1 MRPSMP
7 PALPPEFDTL
17 VRLGDPF
24 ERRLYFAAILT
35 KYAAERGGQFVI
47 VGGHAVEY
55 YTDGGYA
62 TQDADLLTPN
72 KLPLAQLLIEWGFK
86 LEGRV
91 YWHPGLRIVIDLI
104 DDRPSGDPERIAELD
119 VRGLTVRIA
128 PVEEVII
135 DRLNAGVHWRSE
147 EALRWARAVL
157 LANAVDVDWEYLQAR
172 AAEDQ
177 VSDALAA
184 IRPEVK
190 GDG

>member
-1 MRPSMP
+1 MTP
-7 PALPPEFDTL
+7 PLPPEFDTL
-17 VRLGDPF
+17 QRLADPF
-24 ERRLYFAAILT
+24 ERRLYFAAILA
-35 KYAAERGGQFVI
+35 KYAAARDGQFVI
-47 VGGHAVEY
+47 VGGHAVEF

-62 TQDADLLTPN
+62 TQDADLLTPD

-91 YWHPGLRIVIDLI
+91 YWHPGLRLVVDLI
-104 DDRPSGDPERIAELD
+104 DDRPSGDPERAVELA
-119 VRGLTVRIA
+119 VRDLTVRIA

-147 EALRWARAVL
+147 EDLRWARAVL
-157 LANAVDVDWEYLQAR
+157 LANAADVDWEYLQAR

-177 VSDALAA
+177 VTEALVG
-184 IRPEVK
+184 IRQEVT